1 MKTTQRKGDQVETE
15 KKDEKP
21 PSFAAMLAQVRPRT
35 DVEAAET
42 LRKVIEAV
50 KATGK
55 VGTITIRLDVK
66 PADGLNEAVV
76 VYDRITQKVPEK
88 TREGS
93 MAFITRDGD
102 LSRTDPSAMPL
113 FTDEDIRDAGGDV
126 DLRTGEIKEAPGA

>member
-1 MKTTQRKGDQVETE
+1 M
-15 KKDEKP
+15 
-21 PSFAAMLAQVRPRT
+21 
-35 DVEAAET
+35 EAAET

-55 VGTITIRLDVK
+55 VGSITIRLDVK
-66 PADGLNEAVV
+66 PADGLMDAVV

-102 LSRTDPSAMPL
+102 LSRTDPGAMPL
-113 FTDEDIRDAGGDV
+113 WEEEVRDAGMDF
-126 DLRTGEIKEAPGA
+126 DRQSGEIKEAPEA

>member
-1 MKTTQRKGDQVETE
+1 MAE
-15 KKDEKP
+15 KNEKEKP

-42 LRKVIEAV
+42 LRRVIEAV

-66 PADGLNEAVV
+66 PADGLSDAVV
-76 VYDRITQKVPEK
+76 VYDRISQKVPEK

-93 MAFITRDGD
+93 MAFITKEGD

-113 FTDEDIRDAGGDV
+113 WEEDVRDAGADV
-126 DLRTGEIKEAPGA
+126 DFRTGEVKEAPDA

>member
-1 MKTTQRKGDQVETE
+1 MPDE
-15 KKDEKP
+15 KKKERP

-55 VGTITIRLDVK
+55 VGSITIRLDVK

-76 VYDRITQKVPEK
+76 VYDRIVTKE
-88 TREGS
+88 
-93 MAFITRDGD
+93 GD
-102 LSRTDPSAMPL
+102 LSRSDPSAMPL
-113 FTDEDIRDAGGDV
+113 FEDEDIRDASVDV
-126 DLRTGEIKEAPGA
+126 DPRTGEVKEAPEA